1 MNWIPAAIGAIGS
14 LLGIGKQK
22 QTTWMQTL
30 TPDQQKYY
38 NQLLNYLGQNMNTP
52 AAGQYGANRGMY
64 TLMNKFYPGAGYQM
78 PTTPTQTSANPN
90 YAALLAGM
98 QSRRPMGPGQGMM
111 GGMQ

>member
-52 AAGQYGANRGMY
+52 AAGQYGANMGMY
-64 TLMNKFYPGAGYQM
+64 SLMSKFYPGMNYPM
-78 PTTPTQTSANPN
+78 PTQTQQNANP
-90 YAALLAGM
+90 YAALLAGR
-98 QSRRPMGPGQGMM
+98 QSHIPIGPGQGMM
-111 GGMQ
+111 GQ